1 MVDPENFE
9 IAEWIR
15 AWRTFFKFRTVRNHH
30 SKLCTRFSRSGKVT
44 FAIVRPSSVR
54 YPSMVVRDA
63 FALQSLAEQVDTSTP
78 TGKMIFTVLG
88 AVSELERNLR

>member
-1 MVDPENFE
+1 
-9 IAEWIR
+9 
-15 AWRTFFKFRTVRNHH
+15 
-30 SKLCTRFSRSGKVT
+30 
-44 FAIVRPSSVR
+44 
-54 YPSMVVRDA
+54 MVVRDA